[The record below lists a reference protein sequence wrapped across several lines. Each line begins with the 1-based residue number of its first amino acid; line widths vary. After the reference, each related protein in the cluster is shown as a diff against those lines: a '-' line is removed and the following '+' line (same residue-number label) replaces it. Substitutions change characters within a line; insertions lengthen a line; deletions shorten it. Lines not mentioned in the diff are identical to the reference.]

1 MWWRRWFYI
10 REINL
15 DKRRGEYVRR
25 STENIPPFLTITSW
39 NWKLRFDFAT
49 KRRKSCSGTLPL
61 WNRKHR
67 FLQKNNVATVSEEAA
82 VKMKNTHSTQG
93 ERNRKKQKKR
103 EWDTDFF
110 SFSSLPP
117 VKFLQEATLHALS
130 IAPNNFVMMYAKYNP
145 TWAAYLAM
153 ETTRQALY
161 CQNFSSSISW
171 QISYFLLR
179 IFTQDWAIGPHTLLH

>member
-1 MWWRRWFYI
+1 MKKVVLYSRDKSWQKKGRI
-10 REINL
+10 CKKKHREHPAIAHDHL
-15 DKRRGEYVRR
+15 V
-25 STENIPPFLTITSW
+25 
-39 NWKLRFDFAT
+39 KLKAKDLILPRNEE
-49 KRRKSCSGTLPL
+49 RVVLELPL

-67 FLQKNNVATVSEEAA
+67 FLQKNNVATVSEEAP